1 MTDTEMLKAIMNSI
15 ETVQNEMQSMKNEM
29 QSMKKDFNEKFEKLE
44 NKVDT
49 ISLKSDMTH
58 KKLNDLSLDVQL
70 SERNVRRD
78 IKGLQDTVET
88 VTVILEGKGI
98 LPKAM

>member
-1 MTDTEMLKAIMNSI
+1 MTEIEMLQKLMDNM
-15 ETVQNEMQSMKNEM
+15 EVMKNEM
-29 QSMKKDFNEKFEKLE
+29 QSMKKDFNERFEKLE

-58 KKLNDLSLDVQL
+58 KKLNDLSLDIQL
-70 SERNVRRD
+70 SERNVRRN
-78 IKGLQDTVET
+78 IKDLQDTLET
-88 VTVILEGKGI
+88 VTVILESKGI

>member
-1 MTDTEMLKAIMNSI
+1 MTETEMLKVIMDNMEAIN
-15 ETVQNEMQSMKNEM
+15 KRL
-29 QSMKKDFNEKFEKLE
+29 DRLE

-58 KKLNDLSLDVQL
+58 KKLNDLSLDIQL
-70 SERNVRRD
+70 SERNVRRN
-78 IKGLQDTVET
+78 IKDLQDTLET
-88 VTVILEGKGI
+88 VTVILESKGI

>member
-1 MTDTEMLKAIMNSI
+1 MTDTEMLKVIMNSI
-15 ETVQNEMQSMKNEM
+15 ETVQNEMQSMK
-29 QSMKKDFNEKFEKLE
+29 KDFNEKFDRLE

-49 ISLKSDMTH
+49 ISLKADMTH
-58 KKLNDLSLDVQL
+58 KKLNDLSLDVQM

-78 IKGLQDTVET
+78 IKDLQDTLET

>member
-1 MTDTEMLKAIMNSI
+1 MTEIEMLQKLMDNMEA
-15 ETVQNEMQSMKNEM
+15 MKNEM

-44 NKVDT
+44 NKVNT

-78 IKGLQDTVET
+78 IKDLQDTLET

>member
-1 MTDTEMLKAIMNSI
+1 MTETEMLKVIMDNM
-15 ETVQNEMQSMKNEM
+15 EAMKNEM
-29 QSMKKDFNEKFEKLE
+29 QSMKKDFNERFEKLE

-58 KKLNDLSLDVQL
+58 KKLNDLSLDIQL
-70 SERNVRRD
+70 SERNVRRN
-78 IKGLQDTVET
+78 IKDLQDTLET
-88 VTVILEGKGI
+88 VTVILESKGI

>member
-1 MTDTEMLKAIMNSI
+1 MTEIEMLQKLMDNMEA
-15 ETVQNEMQSMKNEM
+15 MKNNMEAM
-29 QSMKKDFNEKFEKLE
+29 NKRLDRLE

-49 ISLKSDMTH
+49 VSLKSDMTH

-78 IKGLQDTVET
+78 IKDLQDTLET

>member
-15 ETVQNEMQSMKNEM
+15 ETVQNEM

>member
-1 MTDTEMLKAIMNSI
+1 MTDTEMLKAIMDSI
-15 ETVQNEMQSMKNEM
+15 ET
-29 QSMKKDFNEKFEKLE
+29 MKKDFYERFEKLE

-49 ISLKSDMTH
+49 ISLKADMTH

>member
-1 MTDTEMLKAIMNSI
+1 MLKAIMNSI
-15 ETVQNEMQSMKNEM
+15 ETVQNEM

>member
-1 MTDTEMLKAIMNSI
+1 MTEIEMLQKLMDNM
-15 ETVQNEMQSMKNEM
+15 EVMKNEI

-58 KKLNDLSLDVQL
+58 KKLNDLSLDIQL
-70 SERNVRRD
+70 SERNVRRN
-78 IKGLQDTVET
+78 IKDLQDTLET
-88 VTVILEGKGI
+88 VTVILESKGI

>member
-1 MTDTEMLKAIMNSI
+1 MTEIEMLQKLMDNM
-15 ETVQNEMQSMKNEM
+15 EVMKNEM

-58 KKLNDLSLDVQL
+58 KKLNDLSLDIQL
-70 SERNVRRD
+70 SERNVRRN
-78 IKGLQDTVET
+78 IKDLQDTLET
-88 VTVILEGKGI
+88 VTVILESKGI

>member
-1 MTDTEMLKAIMNSI
+1 MTDTEMLKAIMDNI
-15 ETVQNEMQSMKNEM
+15 ET
-29 QSMKKDFNEKFEKLE
+29 MKKDFYERFEKLE

-49 ISLKSDMTH
+49 ISLKADMTH

>member
-15 ETVQNEMQSMKNEM
+15 ETVQNEM

-58 KKLNDLSLDVQL
+58 KKLNDLSLDIQL
-70 SERNVRRD
+70 SERNVRRN
-78 IKGLQDTVET
+78 IKDLQDTLET

>member
-1 MTDTEMLKAIMNSI
+1 MTDTEMLKVIMNSI
-15 ETVQNEMQSMKNEM
+15 ETVQNEM

-58 KKLNDLSLDVQL
+58 KKLNDLSLDIQL
-70 SERNVRRD
+70 SERNVRRN
-78 IKGLQDTVET
+78 IKDLQDTLET
-88 VTVILEGKGI
+88 VTVILESKGI

>member
-1 MTDTEMLKAIMNSI
+1 MTEIEMLQKLIDNM
-15 ETVQNEMQSMKNEM
+15 EVMKNEM
-29 QSMKKDFNEKFEKLE
+29 QSMKKDFNERFEKLE

-78 IKGLQDTVET
+78 IKDLQDTLET

>member
-1 MTDTEMLKAIMNSI
+1 MTEIEMLQEIM
-15 ETVQNEMQSMKNEM
+15 KRL
-29 QSMKKDFNEKFEKLE
+29 EKLE
-44 NKVDT
+44 SKVDT
-49 ISLKSDMTH
+49 ISLKADMTH

-88 VTVILEGKGI
+88 ITVILEGKGI
-98 LPKAM
+98 LSKAI

>member
-1 MTDTEMLKAIMNSI
+1 MLKAIMDNI
-15 ETVQNEMQSMKNEM
+15 ET
-29 QSMKKDFNEKFEKLE
+29 MKKDFYERFEKLE

-49 ISLKSDMTH
+49 ISLKADMTH